1 MPPAPARER
10 AVRIRTFAI
19 RKGAAMSKQR
29 DEKLYIKVFRELRD
43 YILRHNLKPGDLI
56 PTEMELCDKLGV
68 SRNVLREAIKA
79 MELMGIVTSRPG
91 RGTAV
96 CPFSLDFIF
105 QNVLLSTADDS
116 EKAILEMLNIR
127 KKIEL
132 GYMHEVFRVLNYEHI
147 RNLRENFDRFKER
160 QENHLYTLDADHD
173 FHMAMFAPLGNNTLI
188 TLLEAIWQ
196 VDAIFRPEE
205 KLLFKPETIVEHEA
219 ILRALEEHNEEA
231 FFAAMLS
238 HFSMGKYAPAAGK
251 PSLHVSAAD

>member
-1 MPPAPARER
+1 
-10 AVRIRTFAI
+10 
-19 RKGAAMSKQR
+19 
-29 DEKLYIKVFRELRD
+29 
-43 YILRHNLKPGDLI
+43 
-56 PTEMELCDKLGV
+56 
-68 SRNVLREAIKA
+68 
-79 MELMGIVTSRPG
+79 
-91 RGTAV
+91 
-96 CPFSLDFIF
+96 
-105 QNVLLSTADDS
+105 
-116 EKAILEMLNIR
+116 
-127 KKIEL
+127 
-132 GYMHEVFRVLNYEHI
+132 MHEVFRVLNYEHI

-205 KLLFKPETIVEHEA
+205 KLLFKPETIAEHEA

-251 PSLHVSAAD
+251 PSLHISAAGLSSYYKLHPSTQRGQPPFAASNHQGGISREQFHEISRCVPRVLRLL